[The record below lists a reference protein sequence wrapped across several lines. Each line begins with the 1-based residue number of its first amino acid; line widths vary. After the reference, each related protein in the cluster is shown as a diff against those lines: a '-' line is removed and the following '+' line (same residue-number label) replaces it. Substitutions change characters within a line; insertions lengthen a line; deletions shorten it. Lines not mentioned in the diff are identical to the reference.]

1 MQRKGG
7 SRRGLL
13 PFLKGCTRLL
23 GSKKEREGEA
33 DLKRVTWNIP
43 NILSFLR
50 VFLAPLVLIFLT
62 FKFTYPVYRVEEL
75 DLRVTFGDLLAGT
88 VFILAALTDTADGY
102 IARKK
107 GMVTNLGKF
116 IDPVADKVLVMAALI
131 SLVELHRLPAWIV
144 VVILSRD
151 LIVTGVRMVA
161 AAEGVIIPAS
171 RGGKVK
177 TVFQIVA
184 ISMLIFNLPF
194 GIQVMW
200 AAMVLTLWSGMDYIL
215 KGKKLFTD

>member
-1 MQRKGG
+1 LRRK
-7 SRRGLL
+7 R
-13 PFLKGCTRLL
+13 
-23 GSKKEREGEA
+23 A
-33 DLKRVTWNIP
+33 VKRITWNIP
-43 NILSFLR
+43 NILSLLR

-62 FKFTYPVYRVEEL
+62 FKFTYAVYTVEEL
-75 DLRVTFGDLLAGT
+75 DLRVTYGDLLAGA

-116 IDPVADKVLVMAALI
+116 IDPVADKILVMAALI
-131 SLVELHRLPAWIV
+131 SLVELQRIPAWIV

-161 AAEGVIIPAS
+161 AAEGVVIPAS
-171 RGGKVK
+171 RGGKIK

-194 GIQVMW
+194 GIHVMW
-200 AAMVLTLWSGMDYIL
+200 AAMFLTVWSGMDYLI
-215 KGKKLFTD
+215 KGKKLFTG

>member
-1 MQRKGG
+1 MPVRK
-7 SRRGLL
+7 S
-13 PFLKGCTRLL
+13 
-23 GSKKEREGEA
+23 A
-33 DLKRVTWNIP
+33 WNIP
-43 NILSFLR
+43 NILSLLR

-62 FKFTYPVYRVEEL
+62 FKFTYPVYIVEEL
-75 DLRVTFGDLLAGT
+75 ELRVTFGDILAGT

-116 IDPVADKVLVMAALI
+116 IDPVADKVLVMAALV
-131 SLVELHRLPAWIV
+131 SLVELQRIPAWIV

-151 LIVTGVRMVA
+151 LVVTGVRMAA
-161 AAEGVIIPAS
+161 AAEGVVIAAS

-194 GIQVMW
+194 GIQFMW
-200 AAMVLTLWSGMDYIL
+200 VAMILTVWSGMDYL
-215 KGKKLFTD
+215 VKGKKLFTD

>member
-1 MQRKGG
+1 MRKI
-7 SRRGLL
+7 
-13 PFLKGCTRLL
+13 
-23 GSKKEREGEA
+23 
-33 DLKRVTWNIP
+33 TWNLP
-43 NILSFLR
+43 NMLSLLR

-75 DLRVTFGDLLAGT
+75 DILVTYGDVLAGA
-88 VFILAALTDTADGY
+88 VFILAALTDAADGY

-116 IDPVADKVLVMAALI
+116 IDPVADKILVMAALI
-131 SLVELHRLPAWIV
+131 SLVELQRVPAWIA

-161 AAEGVIIPAS
+161 AAEGVVIAAS
-171 RGGKVK
+171 RGGKIK

-184 ISMLIFNLPF
+184 ISFLIFNLPF
-194 GIQVMW
+194 GLQIMW
-200 AAMVLTLWSGMDYIL
+200 VAMGLTVWSGMDYL
-215 KGKKLFTD
+215 VKGKKLFTD

>member
-1 MQRKGG
+1 M
-7 SRRGLL
+7 
-13 PFLKGCTRLL
+13 
-23 GSKKEREGEA
+23 
-33 DLKRVTWNIP
+33 KRVTWNIP
-43 NILSFLR
+43 NILSLLR

-62 FKFTYPVYRVEEL
+62 FKFTYPVYKVEEL

-131 SLVELHRLPAWIV
+131 SLVELHRIPAWIV

-161 AAEGVIIPAS
+161 AAEGVVIPAS

-200 AAMVLTLWSGMDYIL
+200 AAMILTVWSGMDYLL

>member
-1 MQRKGG
+1 LRRK
-7 SRRGLL
+7 R
-13 PFLKGCTRLL
+13 
-23 GSKKEREGEA
+23 A
-33 DLKRVTWNIP
+33 VKRITWNIP
-43 NILSFLR
+43 NILSLLR

-62 FKFTYPVYRVEEL
+62 FKFTYAVYTVEEL
-75 DLRVTFGDLLAGT
+75 DLRVTYGDLLAGA

-116 IDPVADKVLVMAALI
+116 IDPVADKILVMAALI
-131 SLVELHRLPAWIV
+131 SLVELQRIPAWIV

-161 AAEGVIIPAS
+161 AAEGVVIPAS

-194 GIQVMW
+194 GIHVMW
-200 AAMVLTLWSGMDYIL
+200 AAMFLTVWSGMDYL
-215 KGKKLFTD
+215 VKGKKLFTG